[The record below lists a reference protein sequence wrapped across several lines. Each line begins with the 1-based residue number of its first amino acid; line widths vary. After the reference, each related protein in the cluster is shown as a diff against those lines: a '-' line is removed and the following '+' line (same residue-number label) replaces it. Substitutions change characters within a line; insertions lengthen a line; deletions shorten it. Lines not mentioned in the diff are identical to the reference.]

1 MVSISLNVKLQLC
14 HVSILTRSYPAFTS
28 VISGGEVTCLYRSLW
43 HCRECDHFHA
53 GGRWGRTAWGTPRR
67 QNSADKEGREGRDL
81 SFVSAAVHTC
91 FPLFNTAHNMM
102 LIEALVKK
110 SWRKTHMIDNVK
122 DWLEDDDVA
131 VARSLR
137 KLLLLLHV
145 ILPVVDVLVV
155 LLRHSA

>member
-1 MVSISLNVKLQLC
+1 
-14 HVSILTRSYPAFTS
+14 
-28 VISGGEVTCLYRSLW
+28 
-43 HCRECDHFHA
+43 
-53 GGRWGRTAWGTPRR
+53 
-67 QNSADKEGREGRDL
+67 
-81 SFVSAAVHTC
+81 
-91 FPLFNTAHNMM
+91 MM

-110 SWRKTHMIDNVK
+110 AWRKTHMIDNVK